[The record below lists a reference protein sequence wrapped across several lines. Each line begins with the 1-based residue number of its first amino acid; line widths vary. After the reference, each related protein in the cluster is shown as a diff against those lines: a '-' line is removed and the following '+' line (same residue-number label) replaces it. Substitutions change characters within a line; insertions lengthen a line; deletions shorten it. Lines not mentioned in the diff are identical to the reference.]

1 MKAIALLFTMLFL
14 SGCGYHVVGTAN
26 SLPPA
31 IHTIAIPAFK
41 NVTTQY
47 RVSDLLASA
56 VAREFISRTH
66 YRITADEQEA
76 DAILSGAVVN
86 FVSYPT
92 IFDPVAGRATGITAV
107 VTVALVLRDK
117 AGTVLYN
124 RPNFETHER
133 YEISVDPKNYFDESA
148 PAMQR
153 LAQDVSRALV
163 SAILE
168 KF

>member
-1 MKAIALLFTMLFL
+1 MFL
-14 SGCGYHVVGTAN
+14 PACGYHVAGTAN
-26 SLPPA
+26 ALPPA

-47 RVSDLLASA
+47 RVSDLMAAALT
-56 VAREFISRTH
+56 REFISRTR
-66 YRITADEQEA
+66 YRVTANEQEA
-76 DAILSGAVVN
+76 DAILTGAVVN

-92 IFDPVAGRATGITAV
+92 IFDPVAGRATGVTAV
-107 VTVALVLRDK
+107 VTVAVTLRDK
-117 AGTVLYN
+117 AGTVLYS

-148 PAMQR
+148 TAMQR